1 MAERKFR
8 FVSPGI
14 FINEVDNSQLP
25 NDLPD
30 VGPIIIGRAD
40 YGPGM
45 RPIRVNSPSEFI
57 EFYGN
62 PIPGGRGD
70 DVWRDG
76 NYTGPT
82 YGAYAAMAYLRA
94 GVGPVNY
101 VRLLGSQSPTATAG
115 QEAGWMAGAATPST
129 TLASND
135 GAFGLFVFPSASS
148 DMRTIDIGDGRLA
161 AVFYGD
167 GVAFELSGTNIAAN
181 PDMGTLGL
189 IKSTA
194 SGPEFKMVISSSN
207 NWTSSNIFK
216 RRCFN
221 TRT

>member
-62 PIPGGRGD
+62 PNLWWFIARVNNLKNNNIPAG
-70 DVWRDG
+70 
-76 NYTGPT
+76 TS
-82 YGAYAAMAYLRA
+82 LRIPIDTEFA
-94 GVGPVNY
+94 K
-101 VRLLGSQSPTATAG
+101 
-115 QEAGWMAGAATPST
+115 
-129 TLASND
+129 
-135 GAFGLFVFPSASS
+135 GL
-148 DMRTIDIGDGRLA
+148 
-161 AVFYGD
+161 
-167 GVAFELSGTNIAAN
+167 
-181 PDMGTLGL
+181 
-189 IKSTA
+189 
-194 SGPEFKMVISSSN
+194 
-207 NWTSSNIFK
+207 
-216 RRCFN
+216 
-221 TRT
+221 